1 MHFAN
6 SKVFTRPLRKLLK
19 SYLLSVT
26 AGDIMLGEVAD
37 HLCVNDLDCG
47 LSDKERIRA
56 AADIGFTDTVDDAI
70 ENIWRIRKASSHTLR
85 FVICMIRKACGRR

>member
-6 SKVFTRPLRKLLK
+6 PKAFTRPLRKLLK

-37 HLCVNDLDCG
+37 HLCVNDLDRD
-47 LSDKERIRA
+47 LSDKARISDSQIRWMTRSRTS
-56 AADIGFTDTVDDAI
+56 GR
-70 ENIWRIRKASSHTLR
+70 IWKASSHTLR
-85 FVICMIRKACGRR
+85 FVISMIRKACGKR

>member
-6 SKVFTRPLRKLLK
+6 PKAFTRPLRKLLK

-37 HLCVNDLDCG
+37 HLCVNDLDRG
-47 LSDKERIRA
+47 LSDKERIRPIS
-56 AADIGFTDTVDDAI
+56 DSQIRWMTLSRTSG
-70 ENIWRIRKASSHTLR
+70 RIRKASSHTLR
-85 FVICMIRKACGRR
+85 FVICMIWKACGRR